1 MSAVWPPPVK
11 TTKVLCARC
20 RLPRPG
26 EEIVVADGD
35 GERTEYL
42 CEACLEELE
51 HVGWVRSE
59 AL

>member
-1 MSAVWPPPVK
+1 MDWPPSIREAK
-11 TTKVLCARC
+11 TLCARC
-20 RLPRPG
+20 RLPRPV
-26 EEIVVADGD
+26 EEVVVADAG

-59 AL
+59 AP